1 MVSGKTKRSSQLIF
15 CKNGLSIL
23 IFCSSKLLGLQTRL
37 LTALSR
43 DSQTTVNVCF
53 QDPKPVLRLTATV
66 SLKRSSNTL
75 TQPVTCKGNIHV
87 DDVYDLHS
95 VQALDFIPLSL
106 VLCCIETVTKPLRA
120 NSIFRKIENT
130 SFSIY
135 HQTLLC
141 IYLRIFFKYLIDIGS
156 LQ

>member
-1 MVSGKTKRSSQLIF
+1 M
-15 CKNGLSIL
+15 
-23 IFCSSKLLGLQTRL
+23 LG
-37 LTALSR
+37 
-43 DSQTTVNVCF
+43 
-53 QDPKPVLRLTATV
+53 LTATV
-66 SLKRSSNTL
+66 SLKRSPNTL

-141 IYLRIFFKYLIDIGS
+141 IYLRIFLNTS
-156 LQ
+156 